1 MWVFGQQF
9 FSRFCTRPAVAG
21 CGQRAR
27 SHSVPFRRVHS
38 PPTTERY
45 ATMSSTEDDQFE
57 SNQSTT
63 CALSRNTVSRIITT
77 TIGLPSSRHCVSIH
91 EPKSIG
97 ETNYTAT
104 QMTKTPLPHT
114 HTHNTTYIVVYWRAL
129 LSPAKGG
136 GGHPLVAVEVRALGR
151 AEAEEV
157 RAVARQAE
165 LVALV
170 HDRRGDRR
178 RRVALVRVRVRVNE
192 R

>member
-1 MWVFGQQF
+1 MNYKDQVI
-9 FSRFCTRPAVAG
+9 RLRT
-21 CGQRAR
+21 
-27 SHSVPFRRVHS
+27 
-38 PPTTERY
+38 
-45 ATMSSTEDDQFE
+45 STFAKHAH
-57 SNQSTT
+57 TFHT
-63 CALSRNTVSRIITT
+63 YNT
-77 TIGLPSSRHCVSIH
+77 
-91 EPKSIG
+91 K
-97 ETNYTAT
+97 
-104 QMTKTPLPHT
+104 
-114 HTHNTTYIVVYWRAL
+114 HNILVVVTWRAL

-178 RRVALVRVRVRVNE
+178 RRVALVRVRVKVDE

>member
-1 MWVFGQQF
+1 
-9 FSRFCTRPAVAG
+9 
-21 CGQRAR
+21 
-27 SHSVPFRRVHS
+27 
-38 PPTTERY
+38 
-45 ATMSSTEDDQFE
+45 
-57 SNQSTT
+57 
-63 CALSRNTVSRIITT
+63 
-77 TIGLPSSRHCVSIH
+77 
-91 EPKSIG
+91 
-97 ETNYTAT
+97 
-104 QMTKTPLPHT
+104 MTKTPLPHT

-178 RRVALVRVRVRVNE
+178 RRVALVRVRVRV
-192 R
+192 

>member
-1 MWVFGQQF
+1 
-9 FSRFCTRPAVAG
+9 
-21 CGQRAR
+21 
-27 SHSVPFRRVHS
+27 
-38 PPTTERY
+38 
-45 ATMSSTEDDQFE
+45 
-57 SNQSTT
+57 
-63 CALSRNTVSRIITT
+63 
-77 TIGLPSSRHCVSIH
+77 
-91 EPKSIG
+91 
-97 ETNYTAT
+97 
-104 QMTKTPLPHT
+104 MTKTPLPRTRT
-114 HTHNTTYIVVYWRAL
+114 HITQPTTYIDIVSSIPWRAL

-136 GGHPLVAVEVRALGR
+136 GGHPRVAVEVRALGR

>member
-1 MWVFGQQF
+1 
-9 FSRFCTRPAVAG
+9 
-21 CGQRAR
+21 
-27 SHSVPFRRVHS
+27 
-38 PPTTERY
+38 
-45 ATMSSTEDDQFE
+45 
-57 SNQSTT
+57 
-63 CALSRNTVSRIITT
+63 
-77 TIGLPSSRHCVSIH
+77 
-91 EPKSIG
+91 
-97 ETNYTAT
+97 
-104 QMTKTPLPHT
+104 MTKTPLPHT

-192 R
+192 G

>member
-1 MWVFGQQF
+1 
-9 FSRFCTRPAVAG
+9 
-21 CGQRAR
+21 
-27 SHSVPFRRVHS
+27 
-38 PPTTERY
+38 
-45 ATMSSTEDDQFE
+45 
-57 SNQSTT
+57 
-63 CALSRNTVSRIITT
+63 
-77 TIGLPSSRHCVSIH
+77 
-91 EPKSIG
+91 
-97 ETNYTAT
+97 
-104 QMTKTPLPHT
+104 MTKSPLPNT
-114 HTHNTTYIVVYWRAL
+114 HTHNTTYIYWRAL

-178 RRVALVRVRVRVNE
+178 RRVALVRVRVRVDE

>member
-1 MWVFGQQF
+1 
-9 FSRFCTRPAVAG
+9 
-21 CGQRAR
+21 
-27 SHSVPFRRVHS
+27 
-38 PPTTERY
+38 
-45 ATMSSTEDDQFE
+45 
-57 SNQSTT
+57 
-63 CALSRNTVSRIITT
+63 
-77 TIGLPSSRHCVSIH
+77 
-91 EPKSIG
+91 
-97 ETNYTAT
+97 
-104 QMTKTPLPHT
+104 MTKTPLQNT
-114 HTHNTTYIVVYWRAL
+114 HTHNLSTRYIYWRAL
-129 LSPAKGG
+129 LSPAKGC